1 MMGCKKSLT
10 VGRVLSSAV
19 LVSLVLAACSSPVGG
34 NSAGGTDASGNQP
47 PSVTGT
53 QTLGGTVDDQV
64 DLVATATDP
73 EDAGLTFEW
82 GFTSQPASSTLGDSN
97 VGNRN
102 SLTAHFTPTHAGTY
116 ELELLV
122 SDGEHTVSVVF
133 TVNVTV
139 GKPDE
144 PTSADPTNGAT
155 GVPVNE
161 VLGWNANGATT
172 FDVYLSDSSFSA
184 GSPPAPASENQVA
197 SSYNPPGD
205 LEYDTTYYWMIVAT
219 NGDGDTT
226 GSVWSFTTEDAPLP
240 GVPQLQSP
248 ANNATNLAPE
258 VTLDWNA
265 ATLATSYTVYL
276 GTSGTFSEASPQ
288 ASSVTDTDLTVSSL
302 SYNTTYYWWVEA
314 RNGNLGPAEQGPT
327 AGPRSFTTIVQAPA
341 APGLTAPA
349 NNASVNGR
357 LITLDWNSA
366 ARASE
371 YDLYLDPPSGGA
383 SVVYTGTDT
392 DYSLSSPADGNY
404 SWWVVAKNA
413 GGNTQSAT
421 RSFTVDTVA
430 PSVSITGGPSGPT
443 NDSTPTF
450 TFSVSGGAT
459 TVECRIN
466 SGSYQDCA
474 SGSYTPSSLSDG
486 DHTFTVRAGDAAG
499 NARQRS
505 RSFSVDTVAP
515 ASPYIFTNPN
525 SVEYHLSSAE
535 YEFLTLSFSG
545 EVFTYECRLY
555 RTDVTVLLPAFTA
568 CSSPRTYS
576 VTYPRSYRFQ
586 VRAVDEA
593 GNRSSPSSHDF
604 DNRVIF

>member
-1 MMGCKKSLT
+1 MMGWKKSLT

-34 NSAGGTDASGNQP
+34 NSAGGTGAPGNQP

-73 EDAGLTFEW
+73 EDAGLTFVW
-82 GFTSQPASSTLGDSN
+82 GFTSQPASSTLVDSN
-97 VGNRN
+97 IENRT
-102 SLTAHFTPTHAGTY
+102 SLNAHFTPTHAGTY

-122 SDGEHTVSVVF
+122 SDGEHTVSVIF
-133 TVNVTV
+133 TVAVTV

-155 GVPVNE
+155 GVPVSE
-161 VLGWNANGATT
+161 VLGWNANGAAT

-184 GSPPAPASENQVA
+184 GSPPAAASENQVA
-197 SSYNPPGD
+197 STYDPPGD

-226 GSVWSFTTEDAPLP
+226 GNVWSFTTEDEPLP
-240 GVPQLQSP
+240 DEPQLQSP
-248 ANNATNLAPE
+248 ANNA
-258 VTLDWNA
+258 
-265 ATLATSYTVYL
+265 
-276 GTSGTFSEASPQ
+276 
-288 ASSVTDTDLTVSSL
+288 SVS
-302 SYNTTYYWWVEA
+302 
-314 RNGNLGPAEQGPT
+314 
-327 AGPRSFTTIVQAPA
+327 
-341 APGLTAPA
+341 
-349 NNASVNGR
+349 GR

-366 ARASE
+366 AGALE
-371 YDLYLDPPSGGA
+371 YDLYLDPPSASA

-392 DYSLSSPADGNY
+392 EYGLSSPADGNY

-430 PSVSITGGPSGPT
+430 PGVSITGGPSGPT

-466 SGSYQDCA
+466 SGSYQNCA
-474 SGSYTPSSLSDG
+474 SGSYTSSALSDG
-486 DHTFTVRAGDAAG
+486 DHTFTVRAEDAAG
-499 NARQRS
+499 NAQQRS

-515 ASPYIFTNPN
+515 SPIIFTNPN
-525 SVEYHLSSAE
+525 SVEYNLTSVE

-545 EVFTYECRLY
+545 ETFTYECRLY
-555 RTDVTVLLPAFTA
+555 RTDATVFLPAFTA
-568 CSSPRTYS
+568 CSSPKTYS
-576 VTYPRSYRFQ
+576 VTFPRSYRFQ
-586 VRAVDEA
+586 VRSVDAA